1 MVLWCVRLNLGLGGG
16 QYGAWGEQSFCFA
29 PGHFTVT
36 EVLECSSGATQLV
49 RVWSPFPTRDGL
61 APFGTADGASPVFV
75 VTIYLFSRRLK
86 HFLVSIRSSRARTL
100 ILNSQSFSCKQMTK

>member
-16 QYGAWGEQSFCFA
+16 QYGAWGEQSFCLA
-29 PGHFTVT
+29 PGGPSPRFS
-36 EVLECSSGATQLV
+36 ECSSGATQLV